1 MEKAQAPSSLL
12 ESGRPHHRMRHA
24 ELHAIPHRRGPK
36 RAPTEKELLRDIEHI
51 GISPALKAK
60 IRKQHERIDEM
71 YQKVHF
77 ENEKDGSEDMYGKDD
92 DGPLSFVQIASKPRA
107 VQQLDNDPKLQGLEA
122 TAKADLAKL
131 AKEASADPADTTAAD
146 EQFAAEDAKV
156 ERMQNAMQA
165 KLKETIADGAKLD
178 KELAKEASADPPD

>member
-36 RAPTEKELLRDIEHI
+36 RTPTEKELLRDIEHI

-77 ENEKDGSEDMYGKDD
+77 ENEKDGSEDMYGKDESQDAYGKDD
-92 DGPLSFVQIASKPRA
+92 DGPLSFVQIASTPDDDSKAPSS
-107 VQQLDNDPKLQGLEA
+107 LLE
-122 TAKADLAKL
+122 
-131 AKEASADPADTTAAD
+131 SGRPHHRMRH
-146 EQFAAEDAKV
+146 AE
-156 ERMQNAMQA
+156 
-165 KLKETIADGAKLD
+165 L
-178 KELAKEASADPPD
+178 